1 MTLWGGGRFDG
12 GPAES
17 LWRFTVDTSDRRLLS
32 VDVKGS
38 LAHVVMLGEVGLLS
52 HDETATISE
61 GLTAIGV
68 EADSGSFEF
77 LEADEDVHS
86 AVERRLREL
95 IGDLAGKLHTGRS
108 RNDQV
113 ALDFRLYLVESAGDR
128 VVQLERFIGVLV
140 DQAKLAGDKVI
151 PSYTHVQQ
159 AQAIPLAHHLLAY
172 AWMLKRDVER
182 FNDAVVRLDVS
193 PLGSGAS
200 GGSSLPLDP
209 AASARY
215 LGMDGVFTNSMDAV
229 GSRDF
234 AAEFVWCVTQSMLH
248 LSRLSEELILWC
260 STEFNWVTF
269 SDAYTTGSSAM
280 PHKKNADIA
289 ELVRGKAATVIGDLT
304 AITALQKGLPMTY
317 NRDLQEDKR
326 LAFHADDSLAG
337 ALDALGGMVATA
349 DFHPPTPSAWVTA
362 LDLAEVLVERGV
374 PFREAH
380 HVVGRLVSVLV
391 ADGRSFD
398 DLTPDELV
406 AADGRFTPEDID
418 RVDPVRSIDF
428 RRTPGGGSMESVAA
442 QLEQLEAFLERESS
456 TA

>member
-1 MTLWGGGRFDG
+1 MTLWGDGRFDE

-17 LWRFTVDTSDRRLLS
+17 LWRFTVDTSDRRLLA
-32 VDVKGS
+32 VDIKGS
-38 LAHVVMLGEVGLLS
+38 LAHVAMLGEVGLLTP
-52 HDETATISE
+52 DESAAITD
-61 GLTAIGV
+61 GLKSIAV
-68 EADSGSFEF
+68 EASDGTFTF
-77 LEADEDVHS
+77 LDTDEDVHS
-86 AVERRLREL
+86 AVERRLGEL

-113 ALDFRLYLVESAGDR
+113 ALDFRLYLVEATEGR
-128 VVQLERFIGVLV
+128 IEQLKRFIGVLV
-140 DQAKLAGDKVI
+140 DQAKRAGDRVI

-159 AQAIPLAHHLLAY
+159 AQAVPLAHHLLAY
-172 AWMLKRDVER
+172 AWMLKRDIDR
-182 FNDAVVRLDVS
+182 FTDALGRLDVS
-193 PLGSGAS
+193 PLGAGAS

-209 AASARY
+209 VASARH
-215 LGMDGVFTNSMDAV
+215 LGMRGVFTNSMDAV

-234 AAEFVWCVTQSMLH
+234 AAEFVWCATQSMLH

-260 STEFNWVTF
+260 STEFDWVTF

-289 ELVRGKAATVIGDLT
+289 ELVRGKASSVIGDLT
-304 AITALQKGLPMTY
+304 AITTLQKGLPMTY

-349 DFHPPTPSAWVTA
+349 EFHPPSPSGWVTA

-380 HVVGRLVSVLV
+380 GVVGRLVSSLV
-391 ADGRSFD
+391 ADGRQFEDLSGD
-398 DLTPDELV
+398 DLV
-406 AADGRFTPEDID
+406 ATDPRFVASDVD
-418 RVDPVRSIDF
+418 RVDPVRSVAL
-428 RRTPGGGSMESVAA
+428 RKTPGGGSMESVAS
-442 QLEQLEAFLERESS
+442 QIEQLEEFLGIR
-456 TA
+456 

>member
-1 MTLWGGGRFDG
+1 MTLWGGGRFED

-17 LWRFTVDTSDRRLLS
+17 LWRFTVDTSDRRLLA
-32 VDVKGS
+32 VDVQGS
-38 LAHVVMLGEVGLLS
+38 LAHVAMLGDVGLLS
-52 HDETATISE
+52 TDEAATIAG
-61 GLTAIGV
+61 GLTEIAA
-68 EADSGSFEF
+68 EATEGTFTF
-77 LEADEDVHS
+77 LDTDEDVHS
-86 AVERRLREL
+86 AVERRLGEL

-113 ALDFRLYLVESAGDR
+113 ALDFRLYLVEVSAAR
-128 VVQLERFIGVLV
+128 IVQLRTFIAVLV
-140 DQAKLAGDKVI
+140 DQAREAGDTVI

-159 AQAIPLAHHLLAY
+159 AQAVPLAHHLLAY
-172 AWMLKRDVER
+172 AWMLRRDVER
-182 FNDAVVRLDVS
+182 FGDALTRLDVS
-193 PLGSGAS
+193 PLGAGAS

-209 AASARY
+209 SASAMH
-215 LGMDGVFTNSMDAV
+215 LGMSGAFTNSMDAV

-234 AAEFVWCVTQSMLH
+234 AAEFVWCATQSMLH

-304 AITALQKGLPMTY
+304 AITSLQKGLPMTY

-326 LAFHADDSLAG
+326 LAFHADDALAG
-337 ALDALGGMVATA
+337 ALDALAGMVATA
-349 DFHPPTPSAWVTA
+349 EFHPPAPSAWVTA

-380 HVVGRLVSVLV
+380 HVVGRIVSSLV
-391 ADGRSFD
+391 AAGRTFDG
-398 DLTPDELV
+398 LTGDELV
-406 AADGRFTPEDID
+406 GLDPRFTPADIE
-418 RVDPVRSIDF
+418 RIDPVRSVAY
-428 RRTPGGGSMESVAA
+428 RVTSGGGSMESVTG
-442 QLEQLEAFLERESS
+442 QIRQLEAFLD
-456 TA
+456 A

>member
-1 MTLWGGGRFDG
+1 MTLWGGGRFDE

-17 LWRFTVDTSDRRLLS
+17 LWRFTVDTSDRRLLA

-38 LAHVVMLGEVGLLS
+38 LAHVTMLGEVGLLS
-52 HDETATISE
+52 HQETVTIIDGLTTIAAETA
-61 GLTAIGV
+61 
-68 EADSGSFEF
+68 SGSFEF
-77 LEADEDVHS
+77 LDTDEDVHS
-86 AVERRLREL
+86 AVERRLGEL

-113 ALDFRLYLVESAGDR
+113 ALDFRLYLVEAAAGR
-128 VVQLERFIGVLV
+128 VAQLERFIAVLI
-140 DQAKLAGDKVI
+140 DQAKTAGDTVI

-159 AQAIPLAHHLLAY
+159 AQAVPLAHHLLAY
-172 AWMLKRDVER
+172 AWMLKRDIER

-193 PLGSGAS
+193 PLGAGAS

-209 AASARY
+209 AASANL
-215 LGMDGVFTNSMDAV
+215 LGMAGVFMNSMDAV

-234 AAEFVWCVTQSMLH
+234 AAEFVWCATQSMLH

-280 PHKKNADIA
+280 PQKKNADIA
-289 ELVRGKAATVIGDLT
+289 ELVRGKASTVVGDLT

-349 DFHPPTPSAWVTA
+349 YFHPPTPSAWVTA

-374 PFREAH
+374 SFREAH
-380 HVVGRLVSVLV
+380 HVVGRLVS
-391 ADGRSFD
+391 
-398 DLTPDELV
+398 TLV
-406 AADGRFTPEDID
+406 AADRSFEDVTQDELIATDTRFTAADID
-418 RVDPVRSIDF
+418 RIDPVRSTEF
-428 RRTPGGGSMESVAA
+428 RRTAGGGSMESVMN
-442 QLEQLEAFLERESS
+442 QIELLETFLEA
-456 TA
+456 